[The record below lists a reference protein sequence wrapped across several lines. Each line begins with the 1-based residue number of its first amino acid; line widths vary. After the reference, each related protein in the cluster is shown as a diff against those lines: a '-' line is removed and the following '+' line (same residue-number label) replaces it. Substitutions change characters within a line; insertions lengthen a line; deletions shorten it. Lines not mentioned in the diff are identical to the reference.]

1 LERINHQS
9 SIICLYEYMHYFK
22 TKVAPV
28 VDGQPQQ
35 ASHICCVHN
44 IAAVLTKWD
53 IYPDNNAQ
61 V

>member
-1 LERINHQS
+1 
-9 SIICLYEYMHYFK
+9 MHYFK

-44 IAAVLTKWD
+44 IAAVLTK
-53 IYPDNNAQ
+53 
-61 V
+61 